1 MPYSITTKD
10 NITIRNIPDDV
21 APDSQTLKDRVAAVR
36 AQGLQRQPEQQS
48 PGIIAGVKEAI
59 TGEQRK
65 TKESETLP
73 DWGGMPELNEFS
85 TAAAKTGLGT
95 LLSNPAETV
104 QIIQSNYPGVQ
115 VRQDEKGNFI
125 LKSSIDQKEYAI
137 KPGFR
142 LSDVPRA
149 LGGVAAFTPAG
160 RAATLPGMAVAA
172 GATQA
177 GIEASQAATGGAFN
191 PEDVATA
198 AITAPILPAVVGGIK
213 AVAQPARQAIARAL
227 GRPAAAA
234 PEIAA
239 PGAPSIAQTAPAMA
253 PESLVPAAAP
263 VEALSATE
271 LTQAAKKAAEGGIG
285 STRAA
290 QVLTEQAAPN
300 AKTVEAAKRLG
311 IEDYLQPEHV
321 TTNQAYR
328 ELAEAVKSI
337 PGSAG
342 RQESLKGLEQ
352 VAKRADDLIGEL
364 GGSRDL
370 SEVSGG
376 LKERMLGTVKDLEK
390 RADDTYDAIRA
401 AIPAKT
407 EAPAK
412 NVIDFIKA
420 HADEIGGVKNLSPQE
435 KSILGRLEPKSGETP
450 TYALLD
456 QVRKDVGA
464 AMRGNKGPFKDA
476 EEGMLKNLYGLI
488 TSDQEAVVNSLGQ
501 GNAWK
506 LAKSLVSTRKGVEDD
521 LGALFGK
528 NLDQSIVTKL
538 ATSVKDLPKGDVDKF
553 VKLIQSV
560 PEEMRQSVT
569 ASGLASA
576 FQRSAARGEINFGNY
591 AQWYEGLLRN
601 KRAHTAIM
609 ANLPPSARK
618 NLSDLYRVSKGISQ
632 SSRERITTGR
642 IQAIQQEFQAADSFV
657 GRLYDL
663 AGKAAPAAAAEG
675 VTSIA
680 GLPGAG
686 IASGIASAMTR
697 GKKPSAIKAVDE
709 FLASP
714 EFIMGA
720 RAAASGQ
727 TQQAAKKIA
736 KSASFKKLARQI
748 NSPELSDPQ
757 RWLNQAMTATA
768 PQQND

>member
-10 NITIRNIPDDV
+10 NITIQNIPDDV
-21 APDSQTLKDRVAAVR
+21 APDSQVLKDRVSAIR
-36 AQGLQRQPEQQS
+36 SQSTQGQPQQPET
-48 PGIIAGVKEAI
+48 GVIAGIKEAV

-65 TKESETLP
+65 TKETEALP

-85 TAAAKTGLGT
+85 AAAAKTGLGT

-104 QIIQSNYPGVQ
+104 QVIQSNYPGVQ

-149 LGGVAAFTPAG
+149 AGGIAAFTPAG

-177 GIEASQAATGGAFN
+177 GIEATQAATGGTFN
-191 PEDVATA
+191 PEDVGAA
-198 AITAPILPAVVGGIK
+198 AITAPILPAVIGGVK
-213 AVAQPARQAIARAL
+213 AVAQPARQAISRAL

-234 PEIAA
+234 PDIAPPTA
-239 PGAPSIAQTAPAMA
+239 PTIAQTAPAMA
-253 PESLVPAAAP
+253 PESIVPAA
-263 VEALSATE
+263 EQLSSTE
-271 LTQAAKKAAEGGIG
+271 LTQTARKAAEGGIG

-290 QVLTEQAAPN
+290 EVLRGQTAPN
-300 AKTVEAAKRLG
+300 TKTVEAAKRLG
-311 IEDYLQPEHV
+311 IDEYLQPEHV

-337 PGSAG
+337 PGSVG
-342 RQESLKGLEQ
+342 RQESMKGLEQ

-370 SEVSGG
+370 SQVGGG
-376 LKERMLGTVKDLEK
+376 LKERMLGTVKELETK
-390 RADDTYDAIRA
+390 ADDTYNAIRQ

-407 EAPAK
+407 EAPAT
-412 NVIDFIKA
+412 NVVDFIKS
-420 HADEIGGVKNLSPQE
+420 HADEIGGSSNLSAQE
-435 KSILGRLEPKSGETP
+435 KKILRQLAPESGEVP

-456 QVRKDVGA
+456 QVRRDIGSSLS
-464 AMRGNKGPFKDA
+464 GNRGPFKDA
-476 EEGMLKNLYGLI
+476 DTGLLKKLYGLI
-488 TSDQEAVVNSLGQ
+488 NADQEAIATSMGQ
-501 GNAWK
+501 GDAWK
-506 LAKSLVSTRKGVEDD
+506 VAKSLVSTRKGVEDD
-521 LGALFGK
+521 LAALFGK

-560 PEEMRQSVT
+560 PEDMRQGVT

-576 FQRSAARGEINFGNY
+576 FQRSANRGEINFGNY

-609 ANLPPSARK
+609 ANLPREARK
-618 NLSDLYRVSKGISQ
+618 SLSDLYRVSKGISQ

-642 IQAIQQEFQAADSFV
+642 IQAVQQEFQAADSFV
-657 GRLYDL
+657 GQLYSL
-663 AGKAAPAAAAEG
+663 ASKAVPGMAAEG
-675 VTSIA
+675 VTSAA

-686 IASGIASAMTR
+686 IASGIASAMTK
-697 GKKPSAIKAVDE
+697 GKKPPPIKAVDE

-727 TQQAAKKIA
+727 TQGAAKKIA
-736 KSASFKKLARQI
+736 KSGAFKKLAKQV
-748 NSPELSDPQ
+748 NSPELSDPEK
-757 RWLNQAMTATA
+757 WLNQAMTSAVA
-768 PQQND
+768 NKKEEE